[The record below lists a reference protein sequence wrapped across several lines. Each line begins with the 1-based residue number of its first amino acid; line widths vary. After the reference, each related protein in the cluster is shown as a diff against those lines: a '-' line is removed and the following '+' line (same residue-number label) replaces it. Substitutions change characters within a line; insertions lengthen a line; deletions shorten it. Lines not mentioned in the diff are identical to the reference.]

1 MNFNNMS
8 RIRCMVK
15 IARFRPVAPPRMKA
29 LPYFHPIVDVGK
41 FTKES
46 KDSKLRAQST
56 FTGSIKFVTNVSQRR
71 YYSTQDKSIESSKP
85 PTERVTVVLPDK
97 EHPDYEKS
105 KDELD
110 KLIQKSI
117 SSTPKE
123 IVIVHQ
129 TSKTKTKR
137 SVLSKVGDFATKT
150 ALIVLILAMTAPI
163 MLPFYI
169 WCLMGFFMIIACFD
183 IAIDV
188 LCSPFR

>member
-29 LPYFHPIVDVGK
+29 LPYFHPIVDAGK
-41 FTKES
+41 Y
-46 KDSKLRAQST
+46 
-56 FTGSIKFVTNVSQRR
+56 TGSIKFVTNVSQRR